1 LIEQTED
8 HMLTHTA
15 RTRAWL
21 ADLAAINA
29 DIETQGLPAPRPVR
43 KRARKLKPLWEE

>member
-1 LIEQTED
+1 
-8 HMLTHTA
+8 MLDQSV

-21 ADLAAINA
+21 MDLAAINA
-29 DIETQGLPAPRPVR
+29 EIDAAGLPTPRRAR

>member
-1 LIEQTED
+1 MI
-8 HMLTHTA
+8 THTA

-21 ADLAAINA
+21 ADLAAINTE
-29 DIETQGLPAPRPVR
+29 IEINGLPGPQPAG